1 MRSFFYEERMREVFP
16 KYREPEGE
24 QQSTQGPSQVI
35 VSPPMAH
42 HADVVMNPGG
52 RNTGLQSPSEV
63 SAHMGSHITS
73 ANLFEASPEAAGMN
87 SSAAGY
93 GSAHN
98 AGEVQGNGMIQTQTS
113 LPSPTRTAYLDQS
126 GVSPLRRA
134 AQSSRNALP
143 PKRARTDAASAV
155 VSNLTTT
162 GRPSNVNVPA
172 GVMIDAE
179 ALGAAV
185 KIVTESIKQVFES
198 SGSSN
203 PLSNAGRG
211 LSPTTGQPTSPTLV
225 GSSTSDANMRFQ
237 SAVKLLSRMRRDL
250 QWTKE
255 QYKHALAVL
264 RQLDESG
271 IILLLEMDEDAREDF
286 VLSECE

>member
-1 MRSFFYEERMREVFP
+1 MREVFP
-16 KYREPEGE
+16 KYRELETD
-24 QQSTQGPSQVI
+24 QQSSQRPSQVI

-52 RNTGLQSPSEV
+52 GNTGLQSPSEV
-63 SAHMGSHITS
+63 SAHIGSDMTS
-73 ANLFEASPEAAGMN
+73 ANLFETSPEAAGMH

-93 GSAHN
+93 GTAHN
-98 AGEVQGNGMIQTQTS
+98 AGAVQGNGMIQTQTS
-113 LPSPTRTAYLDQS
+113 LPSPTRTAYHDQS
-126 GVSPLRRA
+126 PVRRT
-134 AQSSRNALP
+134 AQSSRNAPP
-143 PKRARTDAASAV
+143 PKRARTDVASPV
-155 VSNLTTT
+155 VSNLTTS
-162 GRPSNVNVPA
+162 GRPINVTMPT

-198 SGSSN
+198 SGSANS
-203 PLSNAGRG
+203 LSNAGRG
-211 LSPTTGQPTSPTLV
+211 LSPTTGEPTSPTLV
-225 GSSTSDANMRFQ
+225 GSSTSDANVRFQ

-271 IILLLEMDEDAREDF
+271 VILLLEMDEDAREDF

>member
-1 MRSFFYEERMREVFP
+1 MREVFP
-16 KYREPEGE
+16 KYRELEAE
-24 QQSTQGPSQVI
+24 QQSSQRPSQVI
-35 VSPPMAH
+35 VSPPMAQ

-52 RNTGLQSPSEV
+52 GNTGLQSPSEV
-63 SAHMGSHITS
+63 SAHIGSHITS
-73 ANLFEASPEAAGMN
+73 ANLFETSPEAAGMH

-93 GSAHN
+93 STAHN
-98 AGEVQGNGMIQTQTS
+98 AGEVQRNGIIQTQTS

-126 GVSPLRRA
+126 PVRRT
-134 AQSSRNALP
+134 AQSSRNAPP
-143 PKRARTDAASAV
+143 PKRARTDAASPV

-162 GRPSNVNVPA
+162 GRPINVNVPT

-271 IILLLEMDEDAREDF
+271 VILLLEMDEDAREDF

>member
-1 MRSFFYEERMREVFP
+1 MREVFP
-16 KYREPEGE
+16 KYRELEAD
-24 QQSTQGPSQVI
+24 QQSSQRPSQVI

-52 RNTGLQSPSEV
+52 GNTGLQSPSEI
-63 SAHMGSHITS
+63 STHIGSHMTS
-73 ANLFEASPEAAGMN
+73 ANLFETSPEAAGMH

-93 GSAHN
+93 STAHN

-113 LPSPTRTAYLDQS
+113 LPSPTRTAHLDQS
-126 GVSPLRRA
+126 PVRRTP
-134 AQSSRNALP
+134 QSSRNAPP
-143 PKRARTDAASAV
+143 PKRARTDAASPV
-155 VSNLTTT
+155 VSNLTTA
-162 GRPSNVNVPA
+162 GRPINVTVPT

-203 PLSNAGRG
+203 PLINAGRG

-271 IILLLEMDEDAREDF
+271 VILLLEMDDDAREDF